1 MSFRCSSR
9 WTALGG
15 FLLAGVLTM
24 HAQGA
29 QGGSGLRDAKEIV
42 KAAVKAE
49 IEADKNDHARWRY
62 KDERKDDPD
71 KVSIVVQTAQGS
83 VERLISKGG
92 RPLSEAEARI
102 EDERVKEFIHDKE
115 KLAKQRRDGQQDGKN
130 AAELTN
136 MLPEAFIWTVQSE
149 DAEKYTLHF
158 RPNPE
163 FRPPDMQSRVLGEMI
178 GEMVV
183 DKAQYRIMTLSGKLV
198 EDVTIG
204 WGLLGRLREGGTF
217 RVERRPVAPGYWQI
231 TETHV
236 HIEGKV
242 LFFKNIGQQ
251 QDEVLTEFTPVPD
264 GTTLEQAVEM
274 SKSLK

>member
-1 MSFRCSSR
+1 M
-9 WTALGG
+9 G
-15 FLLAGVLTM
+15 LLPV
-24 HAQGA
+24 HAQAG
-29 QGGSGLRDAKEIV
+29 QGNQDAKEIV

-49 IEADKNDHARWRY
+49 IEADKNDHTQWRY
-62 KDERKDDPD
+62 RDERKDDPD
-71 KVSIVVQTAQGS
+71 KVSIVVQTAHGS

-92 RPLSEAEARI
+92 KPLSEAEARV
-102 EDERVKEFIHDKE
+102 EDQRVQEFIHNKE

-130 AAELTN
+130 ATELSN
-136 MLPEAFIWTVQSE
+136 MLPEAFIWTVQRE
-149 DAEKYTLHF
+149 DAQTITLHF
-158 RPNPE
+158 QPNPE

-236 HIEGKV
+236 HIEGKA
-242 LFFKNIGQQ
+242 LFFKNIGEQ
-251 QDEVLTEFTPVPD
+251 QDEVQTEFTQVPD
-264 GTTLEQAVEM
+264 GTTLEQAAEM

>member
-1 MSFRCSSR
+1 MSCRFSSR
-9 WTALGG
+9 WIVLGG
-15 FLLAGVLTM
+15 LLLTGLLPF
-24 HAQGA
+24 HAQAG
-29 QGGSGLRDAKEIV
+29 QGTRDAKEIV

-71 KVSIVVQTAQGS
+71 KILIVVETAQGT

-92 RPLSEAEARI
+92 RPLSEAEARA
-102 EDERVKEFIHDKE
+102 EDQRVQEFIRDKE

-149 DAEKYTLHF
+149 DAQKITLHF
-158 RPNPE
+158 KPNPE

-183 DKAQYRIMTLSGKLV
+183 DKAQNRIMTLSGKLV

-236 HIEGKV
+236 HIEGKA

-251 QDEVLTEFTPVPD
+251 QDEVQTEFAQVPD
-264 GTTLEQAVEM
+264 GTTLEQAAEM